1 MKFFT
6 FLFVKLLYLQFSAQQ
21 HLYFTQIKNLSVEIE
36 AGSILKFPSCL
47 FAVAVRDYFITKND
61 IFWLKN
67 GIERI
72 YPVNDPVLIENIFTH
87 VNGTETYM
95 TFPSLEIRT
104 VLSDGG
110 IYQCGIQ
117 IAKLMKQPLYSDF
130 FAIKVKAQVVTIFSK
145 IQFRY
150 SYYSANLYN
159 CMYNANE
166 DLRMFA
172 YWLFNGE
179 VVLKGSNQ
187 LAYDMLPLESSK
199 KQYEVP
205 PLAITSYDMIG
216 SYQCVIFDN
225 STMIEKV
232 ISDVFVIARQ
242 PEPSFIT
249 DPFVIVERKI
259 KLGSFI
265 SIQGCEFD
273 TYFKLKKEDVYWV
286 KDGIK
291 KIYTTVYQAS
301 QSYMPPYRYRLGNI
315 VINQANYIDHGYY
328 QCLINLFGYSSNQIK
343 SGHIDLQLP
352 DVSYLKL
359 KLNFNREWVLKYLKQ
374 SSAFEELKNLVE
386 KSITETVL
394 RIANLVTQN
403 LTIVVD
409 VTDFSPRNV
418 YIISRITI
426 GNVINTLK
434 WRLFNAMVQNLRTDS
449 FPKLNVVNVEL
460 QSLDSCPVNVF
471 GEANY
476 KGQYTFEMTFVNQ
489 DKVNVQLNCT
499 YPSKGFVERICHTD
513 LKNGAFWDVPDLTN
527 CEPKTETTKK
537 LIQLNKESICVREV
551 IETCSLISIL
561 SKNLSDAVRNELEIT
576 NYHDINFIAKILEK
590 IVSVFVKAKDA
601 SDQVFIDVLQT
612 INSLLGSKKTY
623 IAESQVKTSSSTSI
637 LNTLTEFALI
647 YSKQLNKSIS
657 VSKKNIGFHIDKVKK
672 SKVIIT
678 AQQLANDSVG
688 ISFSNNVD
696 ITNKTFAAIKIPIE
710 VFSNEN
716 NIIYSYF
723 FRYDSFLLNE
733 NSLLYPEENN
743 IAAKK
748 FVQSAI
754 LSASIVDRNVSKLR
768 NPIILTFK
776 KILSEYSGISNCH
789 YWDEKIKTGIKNV
802 YGNWLRTGC
811 YRYEAGINTNEYFT
825 CACDHLTNFAL
836 LLDVDQSLNNPL
848 QLKIITYIGC
858 GISLIGL
865 LLTLFTLAVFRNL
878 RKKLPQRILICLC
891 ISLMGLLLVFLI
903 GAEKTSP
910 IQLCQVIAAVLHY
923 FILSTFCWMLV
934 EAFNLYLSFVIVFN
948 KRNDSNV
955 FRNANIFAWGVPAL
969 VVVITGVS
977 RPDHLGNEKVC
988 LVRGYPFYFAVLLP
1002 VCLILIVNFVVLVI
1016 TMLSLSKRVK
1026 AGKEVTA
1033 TKNYLSQIRIAFICA
1048 TLLGL
1053 SWLFAV
1059 LAIKDL
1065 SVIFQWVFC
1074 ITTSLQ
1080 GFFIFIFNILRKKDV
1095 MNEWRKCFG
1104 GYRQY
1109 NISSSSNNPKSSE
1122 MKSMKPIVSK
1132 NLKSSEIKSI

>member
-6 FLFVKLLYLQFSAQQ
+6 FLFIKLLYMQFSTQQ
-21 HLYFTQIKNLSVEIE
+21 YLSFSQIENSSVEIE
-36 AGSILKFPSCL
+36 AGSILKLPSCRFTAL
-47 FAVAVRDYFITKND
+47 IIDYFITKDD

-67 GIERI
+67 GVKRI
-72 YPVNDPVLIENIFTH
+72 YPVNDSVLTDDSFRS
-87 VNGTETYM
+87 VNGTVRYI
-95 TFPSLEIRT
+95 FPSLEIKT

-110 IYQCGIQ
+110 TYQCGVQ
-117 IAKLMKQPLYSDF
+117 ITKLMEKPVYSDKF
-130 FAIKVKAQVVTIFSK
+130 EVKIKAQVVTIVSK

-150 SYYSANLYN
+150 LYNSAVLYN

-166 DLRMFA
+166 DLHKFA
-172 YWLFNGE
+172 YWLLNGE
-179 VVLKGSNQ
+179 VVFTGSNE
-187 LAYDMLPLESSK
+187 LASDMLPFQSSK
-199 KQYEVP
+199 EQYEVP
-205 PLAITSYDMIG
+205 PLTITSYDMIG

-232 ISDVFVIARQ
+232 ISDVFVIAKQ
-242 PEPSFIT
+242 PEPSFLT
-249 DPFVIVERKI
+249 NPSVIGERNI
-259 KLGSFI
+259 EVGSSI
-265 SIQGCEFD
+265 SILGCVFD
-273 TYFKLKKEDVYWV
+273 TYFILKEDDVYWL

-291 KIYTTVYQAS
+291 KINANVYFLEGS
-301 QSYMPPYRYRLGNI
+301 VMLPRRYRFSNI
-315 VINQANYIDHGYY
+315 VINQLNYYDHGYY
-328 QCLINLFGYSSNQIK
+328 QCVINLFGSSSNKIK
-343 SGHIDLQLP
+343 SVHFNLQLP
-352 DVSYLKL
+352 DTSFMRLKL
-359 KLNFNREWVLKYLKQ
+359 WLNKEWILEYLKQ
-374 SSAFEELKNLVE
+374 SSSDSKVLRNFVK
-386 KSITETVL
+386 KSIEETVSP
-394 RIANLVTQN
+394 IAKSVIYYP
-403 LTIVVD
+403 TIIVNI
-409 VTDFSPRNV
+409 TDFSSKSA
-418 YIISRITI
+418 YITSQITI
-426 GNVINTLK
+426 GNLLLGVVDTLK
-434 WRLFNAMVQNLRTDS
+434 WRLFNAMVQNLNKDS
-449 FPKLNVVNVEL
+449 FPKLNVMNVKL
-460 QSLDSCPVNVF
+460 QSLDSCPANVF
-471 GEANY
+471 GETNY

-489 DKVNVQLNCT
+489 DKANVLLNCT
-499 YPSKGFVERICHTD
+499 YQSNGFVQRICHTD

-537 LIQLNKESICVREV
+537 LIQLNKESICVRDV
-551 IETCSLISIL
+551 IENCVLINVV
-561 SKNLSDAVRNELEIT
+561 SKNLSDTVRDGSEIT
-576 NYHDINFIAKILEK
+576 NYHDVNFISKALET
-590 IVSVFVKAKDA
+590 IVSVFIKAKDA

-612 INSLLGSKKTY
+612 IDIVLGSNKIY
-623 IAESQVKTSSSTSI
+623 IAESQVKKSSSTSI

-672 SKVIIT
+672 SNVIIT
-678 AQQLANDSVG
+678 AQQLANNSVG

-696 ITNKTFAAIKIPIE
+696 ITNKTFAVIKIPSE
-710 VFSNEN
+710 VFSDEN
-716 NIIYSYF
+716 DIIYSYF

-733 NSLLYPEENN
+733 NSLLHPEEKN

-789 YWDEKIKTGIKNV
+789 YWDEKIKTGIINV
-802 YGNWLRTGC
+802 SGSWLRTGC
-811 YRYEAGINTNEYFT
+811 YRYEAGTNTDEYFT

-848 QLKIITYIGC
+848 ELKIITYIGC

-955 FRNANIFAWGVPAL
+955 FRIANIFAWGFPAII
-969 VVVITGVS
+969 VIITGVS
-977 RPDHLGNEKVC
+977 RPDQLGNEKIC

-1002 VCLILIVNFVVLVI
+1002 VCLILIVNFVVLII

-1065 SVIFQWVFC
+1065 SVIFQWIFC

-1095 MNEWRKCFG
+1095 MNEWRKCYG
-1104 GYRQY
+1104 HYRQY
-1109 NISSSSNNPKSSE
+1109 NIASSSNNPKSSDI
-1122 MKSMKPIVSK
+1122 KPLKTIVSK
-1132 NLKSSEIKSI
+1132 N